1 MVVGW
6 RIRIEVFP
14 FENLKKSHKKKK
26 KQAEKGNYMT
36 KKETQPET
44 RSYLPGTAAG
54 WERP

>member
-14 FENLKKSHKKKK
+14 FENLKKSHEKKKK
-26 KQAEKGNYMT
+26 KAEKGNYMT

-54 WERP
+54 WDRP